1 MATNGRLQLGLAL
14 RFGEVGVPVYRTIGW
29 AELRELAKLAED
41 VGFDTLFLEDHLIFR
56 DQPDRLPMPEGM
68 SRGVGECFTALAAL
82 AEVTRRVT
90 LGPFVACTSFR
101 NPALLAK
108 MADTIDEIS
117 GGRFILGLGAGWHEP
132 EYTAFGYPFDRL
144 ASRFDEALQ
153 IIVPLLR
160 EGRVDFEG
168 KYYTARDCELRP
180 RGPRPQG
187 PPIWIGASGPRML
200 RLVARYADA
209 FNTVWPTQPEP
220 MVERF
225 AAVDA
230 ACREVGRDPATLLH
244 TSGAFVAILGREGW
258 TPNQARPSID
268 APPDELAARLREFH
282 LAGAQHMNLSLQ
294 PFDPDGLKQAGRM
307 IETLRKL
314 GS

>member
-1 MATNGRLQLGLAL
+1 MATNGRLQLGLML
-14 RFGEVGVPVYRTIGW
+14 RLGEVGVPVWRTVGW
-29 AELRELAKLAED
+29 AELQELAKLAED
-41 VGFDTLFLEDHLIFR
+41 VGFDSLFLEDHLIFR
-56 DQPDRLPMPEGM
+56 DQPGRLPMPAGM
-68 SRGVGECFTALAAL
+68 SRGGGECFTALAAL
-82 AEVTRRVT
+82 AAVTSRVT

-108 MADTIDEIS
+108 MVDTIEEIS

-132 EYTAFGYPFDRL
+132 EYTAFGYPFDHL

-160 EGRVDFEG
+160 EGHVDFQG
-168 KYYTARDCELRP
+168 RYYTARDCELRP

-187 PPIWIGASGPRML
+187 PSIWIGASGPRML
-200 RLVARYADA
+200 GLVARYADGY
-209 FNTVWPTQPEP
+209 NTVWPTRPGP
-220 MVERF
+220 MQERF

-230 ACREVGRDPATLLH
+230 ACREAGRDPSTLLH
-244 TSGAFVAILGREGW
+244 TSGAFVSILGRDGW

-268 APPDELAARLREFH
+268 APADELAARIHEFH
-282 LAGAQHMNLSLQ
+282 QAGAQHFTLSLQ
-294 PFDPDGLKQAGRM
+294 PFDPDGLERAGRM